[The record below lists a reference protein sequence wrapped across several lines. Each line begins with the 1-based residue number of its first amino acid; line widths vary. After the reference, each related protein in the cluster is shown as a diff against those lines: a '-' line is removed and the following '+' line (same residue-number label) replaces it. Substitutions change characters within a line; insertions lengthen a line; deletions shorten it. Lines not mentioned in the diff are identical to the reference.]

1 MNSAEFEKPLSASL
15 YFQTLLLHRMSLSVS
30 FCVCV
35 CVCVCVYSS
44 SLPKSQFDLRTI
56 LMFIIHF
63 MSWRRKCQST
73 PALMPGKSHG
83 RRSLI
88 GYSPWGRK
96 ELDRTE
102 RLHFT
107 LCPEGMYTHLSARKI
122 ML

>member
-30 FCVCV
+30 LSLCVCV
-35 CVCVCVYSS
+35 CVCILS

-56 LMFIIHF
+56 LMFIIPF
-63 MSWRRKCQST
+63 MSWRRKWQST
-73 PALMPGKSHG
+73 PAPLPGKSHG

-88 GYSPWGRK
+88 GYSPWSRK

-107 LCPEGMYTHLSARKI
+107 LCPEGMYTHLSAGKI

>member
-15 YFQTLLLHRMSLSVS
+15 YFQTLLL
-30 FCVCV
+30 
-35 CVCVCVYSS
+35 
-44 SLPKSQFDLRTI
+44 PKSQFDLRTI
-56 LMFIIHF
+56 LMFIIPF
-63 MSWRRKCQST
+63 MSWRRKWQST